1 MNYFLMFPELVIQ
14 QYVYEAEC
22 WERLLN
28 YILQENICFKNRL
41 AEVAGGEIEAYV
53 LLSAEKFQDEFLSQ
67 DRIISYLTD
76 EVSLQRKLLAH
87 AVGQDGLISIDMMMR
102 HKRLR
107 NDIYRA
113 EQIFMKL
120 KDEFLLYL
128 ETHLA
133 PQSKRDQN
141 WADQ

>member
-1 MNYFLMFPELVIQ
+1 MFPELVIQ

-22 WERLLN
+22 WDRLLN

-41 AEVAGGEIEAYV
+41 AEVAGSELDGNV
-53 LLSAEKFQDEFLSQ
+53 LSSAEKFQDEFLSQ

-76 EVSLQRKLLAH
+76 EVSIQRSQLGH
-87 AVGQDGLISIDMMMR
+87 AIGQDGLISIDLMMH

-107 NDIYRA
+107 NDIYRT
-113 EQIFMKL
+113 EQLFMKL
-120 KDEFLLYL
+120 KDKFLLYL

-133 PQSKRDQN
+133 PESKSGQD

>member
-1 MNYFLMFPELVIQ
+1 MFPELVIQ
-14 QYVYEAEC
+14 QYIYEAEC

-41 AEVAGGEIEAYV
+41 AELAAGDLEAYD
-53 LLSAEKFQDEFLSQ
+53 LFSAEKFQDQFLSQ

-76 EVSLQRKLLAH
+76 EVNLQRQQLGH
-87 AVGQDGLISIDMMMR
+87 AIGQDGLISIDLMMH

-107 NDIYRA
+107 NDLYRT
-113 EQIFMKL
+113 EQLFMKM